1 MTSIFNK
8 IRNKSKVKLFSVED
22 VVSSREITESEF
34 MESYDR
40 SRDGATNDLKWQNTI
55 EKQNTTL
62 SDQFQNTIENIIE
75 GSNWIPL
82 THNYITDH
90 FPVLAQESDRFQ

>member
-1 MTSIFNK
+1 MSRTLDNQPFFKYQPIFTREKK
-8 IRNKSKVKLFSVED
+8 IKLK
-22 VVSSREITESEF
+22 T
-34 MESYDR
+34 
-40 SRDGATNDLKWQNTI
+40 
-55 EKQNTTL
+55 QNTTL
-62 SDQFQNTIENIIE
+62 SELFQNTIENIIG